1 MVPKINLFVHETMLS
16 LSPKPV
22 FIADN
27 GFFFRCGGRVAVCST
42 PHTSAQTKAL
52 IETAIS
58 HLVLLLSC
66 LLGIH
71 ASLSDDKVVPV
82 RGGTR
87 RVSQPSRFKEWEDWA
102 GVSTV
107 RRSVTSS
114 GILAGRARPR
124 LTGEGRAIIPWWDQ
138 RLARP
143 DRGHRRG
150 NEATNEPA
158 IEHH

>member
-1 MVPKINLFVHETMLS
+1 MSERVYLNVFF
-16 LSPKPV
+16 KPV

-27 GFFFRCGGRVAVCST
+27 GVFSGVGGGCSVLH

-107 RRSVTSS
+107 RRSVTGLWHPRGARTTASNRQRPS
-114 GILAGRARPR
+114 DHPLVGSTTRATRPGPS
-124 LTGEGRAIIPWWDQ
+124 T
-138 RLARP
+138 
-143 DRGHRRG
+143 
-150 NEATNEPA
+150 
-158 IEHH
+158 